1 MTVPTSM
8 NMKFKFP
15 KFRNLDDGEIEFAIE
30 EAVVACG
37 TISGDYGGWLDDANL
52 TLATMY
58 YAAHLL
64 QVAIM
69 RAQSGTGQ
77 IKASESTPEF
87 SVSYVTPVQASLDRP
102 IDFTLTIYGVR
113 FLQLCRKNFPPVLV
127 ANSAVRMF

>member
-15 KFRNLDDGEIEFAIE
+15 KFRNIDDGEIEFAIE
-30 EAVVACG
+30 EAVVALG
-37 TISGDYGGWLDDANL
+37 TTSGNYAGWIDDANL

-58 YAAHLL
+58 YAAHIL

-77 IKASESTPEF
+77 IKTAESTPEF
-87 SVSYVTPVQASLDRP
+87 SVSYAVPPQASLDRP
-102 IDFTLTIYGVR
+102 IDFTMTIYGVR

-127 ANSAVRMF
+127 VNSAIRM